1 MQKEGLPGLWKGFS
15 KGIGGAAFKPS
26 AGAAGLIGYTGQGI
40 YKAFQ
45 KEHTSGVTEYVMAA
59 RVADGLLDLQVA
71 TVEEKEMIVD
81 MWGKATVSELDGNTK
96 MTRKGKKKERRGKG
110 QEQKG

>member
-81 MWGKATVSELDGNTK
+81 MWGKVTMSELDGNTK
-96 MTRKGKKKERRGKG
+96 MTKKGKKKEKRGKG
-110 QEQKG
+110 QK